1 MDRKRAWT
9 IAAVVALTASTAT
22 AASAADPPGPP
33 TAPVALVA
41 AGGDEQAVVSWIPG
55 SDGGSPLEGYLLSL
69 YLGGVV
75 VFQADVPPEITSFT
89 ATMKESWGYDGW
101 AYNWDAPLQIA
112 LVPYNAYGQG
122 GIALSGEFTITEG
135 APAPEATLQPVP
147 PAGGSVTTDPG
158 GVGPNPA
165 APVTTTVAVPPTAT
179 GGLVSIAESAVPMG
193 HPAGFVLVG
202 QQLLIEST
210 APTTE
215 TNPMTLTFRVDPSL
229 VPVTVL
235 HNGDPVETACAAP
248 GLASPSP
255 CVASGAGTATITILS
270 ATASTWSFAIR
281 PYAFGGFS
289 SPVDNRPVT
298 NSAKPGSVIPVR
310 FSLGGNQGLNTLAT
324 GYPKSG
330 QVACDASGPAD
341 AIEETVGSAS
351 PLSYH
356 AGTGL
361 YQYGWKT
368 QASWGN
374 TCREFVLK
382 FRDGSEA
389 RATFKF
395 R

>member
-9 IAAVVALTASTAT
+9 IVAALALMASSANI
-22 AASAADPPGPP
+22 ASAADPPGPP
-33 TAPVALVA
+33 DAPVFVA
-41 AGGDEQAVVSWIPG
+41 GAGGDEQALLSWIPPVY
-55 SDGGSPLEGYLLSL
+55 DGGSPIVGYAVT
-69 YLGGVV
+69 YYIGGVV
-75 VFQADVPPEITSFT
+75 VYQSYPNIPPDVTSFLLT
-89 ATMKESWGYDGW
+89 GDEWLMVNWGPIRIG
-101 AYNWDAPLQIA
+101 LQA
-112 LVPYNAYGQG
+112 YNAYGG
-122 GIALSGEFTITEG
+122 GGTTLTEEFWIWDG
-135 APAPEATLQPVP
+135 APAPQVTLQPV
-147 PAGGSVTTDPG
+147 AATGGSVTTDPG
-158 GVGPNPA
+158 GTGPTPA
-165 APVTTTVAVPPTAT
+165 APVTTTVSVPATAT
-179 GGLVSIAESAVPMG
+179 GGIVSIGEGAVPAFDT
-193 HPAGFVLVG
+193 PAGFYLFG
-202 QQLLIEST
+202 QQILIEST
-210 APTTE
+210 APTD
-215 TNPMTLTFRVDPSL
+215 PGHPLTLTFRVDPSL

-235 HNGDPVETACAAP
+235 HNGEPVETTCAPAGQALP
-248 GLASPSP
+248 ESPCLASG
-255 CVASGAGTATITILS
+255 GATDTITILS

-310 FSLGGNQGLNTLAT
+310 FGLGGNQGTNVLAA

-356 AGTGL
+356 GGTGL

-368 QASWGN
+368 QTAWGN

>member
-9 IAAVVALTASTAT
+9 LIAAVALMASTAT
-22 AASAADPPGPP
+22 VASAADPPGPP
-33 TAPVALVA
+33 SAPVAIA
-41 AGGDEQAVVSWIPG
+41 GAGGDEQALLTWIPG
-55 SDGGSPLEGYLLSL
+55 DDGGSPLIGYSVTY
-69 YLGGVV
+69 YLNGVV
-75 VFQADVPPEITSFT
+75 VYQSPINIPPDVTDFLLIGDEWL
-89 ATMKESWGYDGW
+89 MVNWGPIRIGLKPW
-101 AYNWDAPLQIA
+101 
-112 LVPYNAYGQG
+112 NAYGEG
-122 GIALSGEFTITEG
+122 PEAITEEFWIWEG
-135 APAPEATLQPVP
+135 APAPQATIQAVP
-147 PAGGSVTTDPG
+147 ASGGSVSTDPG
-158 GVGPNPA
+158 GTGPTAA
-165 APVTTTVAVPPTAT
+165 APVTTTVSVPSTAT
-179 GGLVSIAESAVPMG
+179 GGIVSIGEGAVPAFDT
-193 HPAGFVLVG
+193 PSGFLLFG
-202 QQLLIEST
+202 QQILIESS
-210 APTTE
+210 APTTA

-235 HNGDPVETACAAP
+235 HNGEPVETTCAPAGQALP
-248 GLASPSP
+248 ESP
-255 CVASGAGTATITILS
+255 CLASGAGTATITILS

-310 FSLGGNQGLNTLAT
+310 FSLAGNQGTNVLAA

-330 QVACDASGPAD
+330 QVACDATGPAD

-368 QASWGN
+368 QAAWAN
-374 TCREFVLK
+374 TCRELVLG

-389 RATFKF
+389 RATFRF